1 MSSRKVALISIVFVL
16 FLIGGL
22 VPIPVD
28 QPLIYIVLALLL
40 PLLGWKTTIKIWTVM
55 WLIVL
60 IRSYEAFYAVFQTDI
75 TLGGITIP
83 LQAKLF
89 ATIKAVVLFY
99 VQAICMIYVLHRK
112 LPNYWKPP
120 H

>member
-40 PLLGWKTTIKIWTVM
+40 PLLGWKTTIKIWAVM

-60 IRSYEAFYAVFQTDI
+60 IRSYEAFSVVFQTDI
-75 TLGGITIP
+75 IICG
-83 LQAKLF
+83 
-89 ATIKAVVLFY
+89 KAVPLRDKLLVTITAAVLFFF
-99 VQAICMIYVLHRK
+99 QAIYMIYMLHRK
-112 LPNYWKPP
+112 LPNYWKAP

>member
-16 FLIGGL
+16 FLIGGF
-22 VPIPVD
+22 IPTPFG

-55 WLIVL
+55 WAMVLVRCYQAFIMVLELKIDISGVTLDLHERILLI
-60 IRSYEAFYAVFQTDI
+60 IAA
-75 TLGGITIP
+75 
-83 LQAKLF
+83 A
-89 ATIKAVVLFY
+89 VLFFF
-99 VQAICMIYVLHRK
+99 QAIYMIYVLHRK